1 MGREQREAQE
11 ILNDAFGKKSLSGEE
26 FLALLDRSDIQ
37 GAAEKA
43 PPTALF
49 VALLRSDVFDEKD
62 SGQDGEAIRVFRD
75 LLAHEMV
82 KEQARKAPGMLFYF
96 CFSQGVI
103 RDMSRADCVAAIPV
117 ALDSDIVREIGR
129 QDTDLL
135 IRSVFD
141 TMDSLFIPHGEKKEL
156 FRSIL
161 ANDTMRT
168 AAESKPSAF
177 LKYVQRSIRLSVKKD
192 DAFDEEYRPFLE
204 VARDSDV
211 VQNALRH
218 VEDTTGALSRLF
230 RPAAE
235 GVTGASEEK
244 PSAEGPSGAA
254 PTVELR

>member
-1 MGREQREAQE
+1 MGREPREAQE
-11 ILNDAFGKKSLSGEE
+11 ILNNAFKEESLSGEA
-26 FLALLDRSDIQ
+26 FLALLDKSDIQ
-37 GAAEKA
+37 AAAEKA
-43 PPTALF
+43 PPAGF
-49 VALLRSDVFDEKD
+49 FIALLGSDVFDEKD

-82 KEQARKAPGMLFYF
+82 KEEARKTPGMFFYF
-96 CFSQGVI
+96 CFSQDI
-103 RDMSRADCVAAIPV
+103 FSRMSRADCVAALPV

-129 QDTDLL
+129 QDPDLL
-135 IRSVFD
+135 IRPVFGA
-141 TMDSLFIPHGEKKEL
+141 MDSLFLPHGEKKEL

-161 ANDTMRT
+161 AHDAMRA
-168 AAESKPSAF
+168 AAESEPSAF
-177 LKYVQRSIRLSVKKD
+177 LECVQRSIQLSVKKNG
-192 DAFDEEYRPFLE
+192 ASDEEYRPFLE

-211 VQNALRH
+211 VQNALQY

-244 PSAEGPSGAA
+244 PSAQGPSGAS